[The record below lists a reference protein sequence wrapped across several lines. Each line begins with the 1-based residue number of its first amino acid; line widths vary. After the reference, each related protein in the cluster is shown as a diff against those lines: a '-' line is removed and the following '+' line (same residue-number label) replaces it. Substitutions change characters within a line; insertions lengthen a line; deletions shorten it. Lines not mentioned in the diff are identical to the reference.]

1 MTTVFS
7 NIDSQAAIGP
17 VHALSPGT
25 WLSCV
30 RPAVSQEPNAGI
42 TIDQIAAQQIGQDT
56 PLPSLEVATDVR
68 GGGGFCDRD
77 YGCSY
82 AGTISFRT
90 PTTPL
95 PMENDPRKLFI
106 RLFGQGDNAAERA
119 RLSKQYGS
127 LLDMLTGEVNS
138 LQRSLGPSDKA
149 CCPTIS
155 RPSAKSSAAFR
166 RLEARDLS
174 NVDIPDAPAGTPPVR
189 SAHQPDVRPGRAGVS
204 GEHDARLHLHDG
216 GRGQRPDLQPHRRV
230 RRLPSAVAPQQRSR
244 RRWTAWSRSRPYHTQ
259 VFAKF
264 LDKLA
269 AMPDGDGTMLDHS
282 LFLYGSN
289 MSNSNAHN
297 HYPLPTSFVG
307 GWKTVKGNRHVVAP
321 EKTPLS
327 NVLLTFL
334 DKINVPRTSWATAP
348 ASWWTPSHA
357 GRSWLRAFRPAAF
370 RRLLAVG
377 LISVATAPSAAFAAD
392 VVDASGS
399 TPLLVAASNDD
410 VAQVKQLL
418 KAGANPNVRNKLDT
432 TPLLEAAFHSNSEII
447 KALLDAGADPNA
459 AGADGQTPLMLV
471 ARGTNVAA
479 AKMLLEKGANPRA
492 REAQRR
498 QTALMWAAAN
508 SQGPMTRL
516 LVEVGRGAGRTN
528 GHRP

>member
-1 MTTVFS
+1 MFVTRKHLTRRTVLRGLGATLGLPLLDAMIPARTALAQTAAKTTPHVGFIYFPHGAVMNRWTPTSQGEIGELGDILKPLDKYKSMTTVFS
-7 NIDSQAAIGP
+7 NIDSQAPIGP

-25 WLSCV
+25 WLSGV
-30 RPAVSQEPNAGI
+30 RPAISQEPHAGI

-82 AGTISFRT
+82 AGTISFRS

-95 PMENDPRKLFI
+95 PMETDPRKLFI

-127 LLDMLTGEVNS
+127 LLDMLTSEVAT
-138 LQRSLGPSDKA
+138 LQRSLGPSDKRVLSDYLD
-149 CCPTIS
+149 TVREIE
-155 RPSAKSSAAFR
+155 R
-166 RLEARDLS
+166 RIQKTEARDLS
-174 NVDIPDAPAGTPPVR
+174 HVEIPDAPLGTPPFDEHINLMFDLVALAYQANMTR
-189 SAHQPDVRPGRAGVS
+189 VFTFMVAAEVSGQTYNHIGVS
-204 GEHDARLHLHDG
+204 DAFHPLSHHNNEPGKLERLVKV
-216 GRGQRPDLQPHRRV
+216 Q
-230 RRLPSAVAPQQRSR
+230 
-244 RRWTAWSRSRPYHTQ
+244 TYHTQ

-307 GWKTVKGNRHVVAP
+307 GWKTVKGNRHVVPP

-334 DKINVPRTSWATAP
+334 DKINVPQDKLGDST
-348 ASWWTPSHA
+348 
-357 GRSWLRAFRPAAF
+357 GKL
-370 RRLLAVG
+370 
-377 LISVATAPSAAFAAD
+377 
-392 VVDASGS
+392 VDA
-399 TPLLVAASNDD
+399 
-410 VAQVKQLL
+410 
-418 KAGANPNVRNKLDT
+418 
-432 TPLLEAAFHSNSEII
+432 
-447 KALLDAGADPNA
+447 
-459 AGADGQTPLMLV
+459 
-471 ARGTNVAA
+471 
-479 AKMLLEKGANPRA
+479 
-492 REAQRR
+492 
-498 QTALMWAAAN
+498 
-508 SQGPMTRL
+508 
-516 LVEVGRGAGRTN
+516 
-528 GHRP
+528 

>member
-1 MTTVFS
+1 MFVTRKHLTRRTVLRGLGAALGLPLLDAMIPARTALAQTAAKTTPHVGFIYFPHGAVMNRWTPTSEGQIGEFGDILKPLDKYKAMTTVFS
-7 NIDSQAAIGP
+7 NIDSQAPIGP

-25 WLSCV
+25 WLSCT
-30 RPAVSQEPNAGI
+30 RPAISQEAHGGT

-127 LLDMLTGEVNS
+127 LLDMLTGEVNA
-138 LQRSLGPSDKA
+138 LQRSLGPSDKRVLSDYLD
-149 CCPTIS
+149 TVREIE
-155 RPSAKSSAAFR
+155 R
-166 RLEARDLS
+166 RIQKTEARDLS
-174 NVDIPDAPAGTPPVR
+174 HVDIPNAPLGTPPFDEHINLMFDLVALAYQANMTR
-189 SAHQPDVRPGRAGVS
+189 VFTFMMAAEVSGQTYNHIGVS
-204 GEHDARLHLHDG
+204 DAFHPLSHHNNEPAKMDRLVKV
-216 GRGQRPDLQPHRRV
+216 Q
-230 RRLPSAVAPQQRSR
+230 
-244 RRWTAWSRSRPYHTQ
+244 TYHTQ

-307 GWKTVKGNRHVVAP
+307 GWKTVKGNRHLVAP
-321 EKTPLS
+321 EKTPLA

-334 DKINVPRTSWATAP
+334 DKINIGQDKLGDST
-348 ASWWTPSHA
+348 
-357 GRSWLRAFRPAAF
+357 GKL
-370 RRLLAVG
+370 
-377 LISVATAPSAAFAAD
+377 
-392 VVDASGS
+392 VDA
-399 TPLLVAASNDD
+399 
-410 VAQVKQLL
+410 
-418 KAGANPNVRNKLDT
+418 
-432 TPLLEAAFHSNSEII
+432 
-447 KALLDAGADPNA
+447 
-459 AGADGQTPLMLV
+459 
-471 ARGTNVAA
+471 
-479 AKMLLEKGANPRA
+479 
-492 REAQRR
+492 
-498 QTALMWAAAN
+498 
-508 SQGPMTRL
+508 
-516 LVEVGRGAGRTN
+516 
-528 GHRP
+528 

>member
-1 MTTVFS
+1 MFVTRKHLTRRTVLRGLGATLGLPLLDAMIPARTALAQTAAKTTPHVGFIYFPHGAVMNRWTPASQGEIGELGDILKPLDKYKSMTTVFS
-7 NIDSQAAIGP
+7 NIDSQAPIGP

-25 WLSCV
+25 WLSCM
-30 RPAVSQEPNAGI
+30 RPAISQEAHGGT
-42 TIDQIAAQQIGQDT
+42 TIDQIAAQHIGQDT

-95 PMENDPRKLFI
+95 PMETDPRKLFI

-127 LLDMLTGEVNS
+127 LLDMLSGEVNA
-138 LQRSLGPSDKA
+138 LQRGLGASDKRVLSDYLE
-149 CCPTIS
+149 TVREIE
-155 RPSAKSSAAFR
+155 R
-166 RLEARDLS
+166 RIQKTEARDLS
-174 NVDIPDAPAGTPPVR
+174 HVDIPDAPLGTPPFDEHINLMFDLVALAYQANMTR
-189 SAHQPDVRPGRAGVS
+189 VFTFMMAAEVSGQTYNHIGVS
-204 GEHDARLHLHDG
+204 DAFHPLSHHNNEPAKIDRLVKV
-216 GRGQRPDLQPHRRV
+216 Q
-230 RRLPSAVAPQQRSR
+230 
-244 RRWTAWSRSRPYHTQ
+244 TYHTQ

-282 LFLYGSN
+282 LFVYGSN

-334 DKINVPRTSWATAP
+334 DKINIAQDKL
-348 ASWWTPSHA
+348 
-357 GRSWLRAFRPAAF
+357 G
-370 RRLLAVG
+370 
-377 LISVATAPSAAFAAD
+377 D
-392 VVDASGS
+392 S
-399 TPLLVAASNDD
+399 TG
-410 VAQVKQLL
+410 K
-418 KAGANPNVRNKLDT
+418 
-432 TPLLEAAFHSNSEII
+432 
-447 KALLDAGADPNA
+447 
-459 AGADGQTPLMLV
+459 
-471 ARGTNVAA
+471 
-479 AKMLLEKGANPRA
+479 
-492 REAQRR
+492 
-498 QTALMWAAAN
+498 
-508 SQGPMTRL
+508 
-516 LVEVGRGAGRTN
+516 LVEA
-528 GHRP
+528 

>member
-1 MTTVFS
+1 MFVTRKHLTRRTVLRGLGATLGLPLLDAMIPARTALAQTAAKTTPHVGFIYFPHGAVMNRWTPASQGEIGELGDILKPLDKYKSMTTVFS
-7 NIDSQAAIGP
+7 NIDSQAPIGP

-25 WLSCV
+25 WLSCM
-30 RPAVSQEPNAGI
+30 RPAISQEAHGGT
-42 TIDQIAAQQIGQDT
+42 TIDQIAAQHIGQDT

-95 PMENDPRKLFI
+95 PMETDPRKLFI

-127 LLDMLTGEVNS
+127 LLDMLSGEVS
-138 LQRSLGPSDKA
+138 ALQRGLGASDKRVLSDYLE
-149 CCPTIS
+149 TVREIE
-155 RPSAKSSAAFR
+155 R
-166 RLEARDLS
+166 RIQKTEARDLS
-174 NVDIPDAPAGTPPVR
+174 HVDIPDAPLGTPPFDEHINLMFDLVALAYQANMTR
-189 SAHQPDVRPGRAGVS
+189 VFTFMMAAEVSGQTYNHIGVS
-204 GEHDARLHLHDG
+204 DAFHPLSHHNNEPAKMDRLVKV
-216 GRGQRPDLQPHRRV
+216 Q
-230 RRLPSAVAPQQRSR
+230 
-244 RRWTAWSRSRPYHTQ
+244 TYHTQ

-334 DKINVPRTSWATAP
+334 DKINIAQDKL
-348 ASWWTPSHA
+348 
-357 GRSWLRAFRPAAF
+357 G
-370 RRLLAVG
+370 
-377 LISVATAPSAAFAAD
+377 D
-392 VVDASGS
+392 S
-399 TPLLVAASNDD
+399 TG
-410 VAQVKQLL
+410 K
-418 KAGANPNVRNKLDT
+418 
-432 TPLLEAAFHSNSEII
+432 
-447 KALLDAGADPNA
+447 
-459 AGADGQTPLMLV
+459 
-471 ARGTNVAA
+471 
-479 AKMLLEKGANPRA
+479 
-492 REAQRR
+492 
-498 QTALMWAAAN
+498 
-508 SQGPMTRL
+508 
-516 LVEVGRGAGRTN
+516 LVEA
-528 GHRP
+528 

>member
-1 MTTVFS
+1 MFVTRKHLTRRTVLRGLGATIGLPLLDAMIPARTALAQTAAKAVPHVGFVYFPHGAVMNRWTPTSEGAIGEFGEILKPLDKYKPMTTVFS
-7 NIDSQAAIGP
+7 NIDSQAPIGP

-30 RPAVSQEPNAGI
+30 RPAISQEPNAGI
-42 TIDQIAAQQIGQDT
+42 TIDQIAAQRIGQDT
-56 PLPSLEVATDVR
+56 PLPSLEVAVDVK

-82 AGTISFRT
+82 AGTISFRS

-127 LLDMLTGEVNS
+127 LLDMLTSEVNT
-138 LQRSLGPSDKA
+138 LQRSLGPSDKRVLSDYLE
-149 CCPTIS
+149 TVREIE
-155 RPSAKSSAAFR
+155 R
-166 RLEARDLS
+166 RIQKTEARDLS
-174 NVDIPDAPAGTPPVR
+174 NIDIPDAPLGTPPIDQHLNLMFDLVALAYQANMTR
-189 SAHQPDVRPGRAGVS
+189 VFSFMMAAEVSGQTYNHIGVS
-204 GEHDARLHLHDG
+204 DAFHPLSHHNNEPAKLDRLVKV
-216 GRGQRPDLQPHRRV
+216 Q
-230 RRLPSAVAPQQRSR
+230 
-244 RRWTAWSRSRPYHTQ
+244 TYHTQ

-307 GWKTVKGNRHVVAP
+307 GWKTVKGNRHIVAP

-334 DKINVPRTSWATAP
+334 DKINIAP
-348 ASWWTPSHA
+348 DKL
-357 GRSWLRAFRPAAF
+357 G
-370 RRLLAVG
+370 
-377 LISVATAPSAAFAAD
+377 D
-392 VVDASGS
+392 S
-399 TPLLVAASNDD
+399 TG
-410 VAQVKQLL
+410 K
-418 KAGANPNVRNKLDT
+418 
-432 TPLLEAAFHSNSEII
+432 
-447 KALLDAGADPNA
+447 
-459 AGADGQTPLMLV
+459 
-471 ARGTNVAA
+471 
-479 AKMLLEKGANPRA
+479 
-492 REAQRR
+492 
-498 QTALMWAAAN
+498 
-508 SQGPMTRL
+508 
-516 LVEVGRGAGRTN
+516 LVET
-528 GHRP
+528 